1 MLFYEDSLR
10 LLIPESTLALANW
23 EPKFLVSN
31 EMYLQKPLKIAL
43 PESIIFSLVSWPFFS
58 SFVS

>member
-23 EPKFLVSN
+23 DPKFLVSN
-31 EMYLQKPLKIAL
+31 ETYRQSPLKIAL
-43 PESIIFSLVSWPFFS
+43 PESIIVSLLSWPFLS